1 LKSEISGLM
10 PAVRTRQGVMAMIQH
25 LPLKWFV
32 DQVSCWQFLKLRLTV
47 LFVMIFLASTVSNA
61 ETSKLY
67 PPSKDE
73 AGALR
78 LAQVMQTATR
88 EEILKLTTQREHLLA
103 SGLKDSDFKD
113 GSLAMGRV
121 YCCHPSTDEGTAMW
135 FYVPA
140 DKPVN
145 PGDIVEIRM
154 GRASTKKD
162 PGKVNVLVEIRQKK
176 DAPESRCSWD
186 PPKEFLW
193 RRVLY
198 CDWMPAEG
206 WTLKKGAYNTWLKR
220 ASDPAVQ

>member
-1 LKSEISGLM
+1 MDSVKIRIDERDQSHSQTSRCQFHKRQ
-10 PAVRTRQGVMAMIQH
+10 PAVLFLMIC
-25 LPLKWFV
+25 LG
-32 DQVSCWQFLKLRLTV
+32 C
-47 LFVMIFLASTVSNA
+47 AVSNA

-67 PPSKDE
+67 PPSKEE

-78 LAQVMQTATR
+78 LAQIMQTATR
-88 EEILKLTTQREHLLA
+88 EESLKLTTQREHLLA
-103 SGLKDSDFKD
+103 SGLQDSDFKD

-135 FYVPA
+135 FYVPP

-176 DAPESRCSWD
+176 DAPESHCSWD

-198 CDWMPAEG
+198 CDWMPTEG

-220 ASDPAVQ
+220 PSDATVQ